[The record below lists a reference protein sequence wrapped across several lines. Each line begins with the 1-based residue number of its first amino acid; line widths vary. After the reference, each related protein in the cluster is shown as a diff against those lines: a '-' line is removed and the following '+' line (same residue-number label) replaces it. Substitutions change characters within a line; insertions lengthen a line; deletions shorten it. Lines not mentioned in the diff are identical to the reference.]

1 LNPGA
6 ALTSIVLKFSNP
18 QRVPFTFTQ
27 SIYGIVGS
35 ANHIPTANA
44 GPDQTVAVGATVA
57 LDGTQSTDIDGNA
70 LTYRWSF
77 VSVPSGS
84 LAILAN
90 PTAVNPGF
98 VADKAGAYTVQLVA
112 NDGRAD
118 SIPRRW
124 SSAIN
129 SRPVAN
135 AGPDQLV
142 ASGRPTPLTA
152 SHSTDIDGDPLTY
165 RWSFASVPAGS
176 QATLAAPTTVNPSFF
191 ADKPGVYQAQLIVND
206 GHADSKLA
214 TVTVSTQSVA
224 PVARPGPDQAVSAQA
239 NVQLDGSKSA
249 SANGAALTYRWTLIT
264 LAPGSRATLAAPIDP
279 PKLRRRPAGHLRGAA
294 HRQRW
299 ANR

>member
-1 LNPGA
+1 
-6 ALTSIVLKFSNP
+6 
-18 QRVPFTFTQ
+18 
-27 SIYGIVGS
+27 
-35 ANHIPTANA
+35 
-44 GPDQTVAVGATVA
+44 VGATVA

-118 SIPRRW
+118 SIPATVVI
-124 SSAIN
+124 STIN

-142 ASGRPTPLTA
+142 ASGATVHLDGT
-152 SHSTDIDGDPLTY
+152 HSTDIDGDPLTY

-176 QATLAAPTTVNPSFF
+176 QATLAAPSTVNPSFF

-206 GHADSKLA
+206 GHADSKPA
-214 TVTVSTQSVA
+214 TITVSTQSVA
-224 PVARPGPDQAVSAQA
+224 PVARPGPIVSAQA
-239 NVQLDGSKSA
+239 NAARRQQIGRQWRRADLSL
-249 SANGAALTYRWTLIT
+249 GADHAG
-264 LAPGSRATLAAPIDP
+264 AGKGATLVAPTSIHP
-279 PKLRRRPAGHLRGAA
+279 ELRRRSAGHLRGAA
-294 HRQRW
+294 RRQRW